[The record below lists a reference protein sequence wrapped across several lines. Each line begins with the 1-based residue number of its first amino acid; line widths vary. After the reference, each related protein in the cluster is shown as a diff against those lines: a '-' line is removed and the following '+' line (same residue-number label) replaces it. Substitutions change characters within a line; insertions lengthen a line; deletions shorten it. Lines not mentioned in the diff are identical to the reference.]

1 MSMAARMKSVQSRFD
16 GYAKKRANTY
26 SSMAAERTGS
36 MNSLKS
42 ISTKG
47 PRIRQF
53 SEPSSVGGSGYIP
66 KRMATV
72 DDRPKPVIPR
82 LSK

>member
-1 MSMAARMKSVQSRFD
+1 MAARMKSVQSRFD

-47 PRIRQF
+47 PRAQF